1 MRKPRAKPLDQTD
14 RFIKIDLE
22 LSQTVALRSV
32 AVYALR
38 AWLCIRHEF
47 FRTGRIH
54 NGRLQ
59 VSFDRFT
66 MFGVRRNAIGP
77 ALAELEAVGLI
88 VVTRFAGLIHG
99 SRRRP
104 NLYRLCDQPNFDEA
118 GPTRDYRRFEPSDDT
133 TPARTEAEAFAK
145 AEIRK
150 ARRQWR
156 HSEGA
161 SARCGVLRAV
171 AQREWTDLETV
182 RPRALALSSRGG
194 TGSSARGGTG
204 SSAQGGTGSS
214 TQGGTGAAPSPKHD
228 PGQ

>member
-1 MRKPRAKPLDQTD
+1 MKKPGAKPFDQTD

-22 LSQTVALRSV
+22 LSQSVALRSV
-32 AVYALR
+32 GVCALR

-66 MFGVRRNAIGP
+66 QFGVRRNAIGP

-88 VVTRFAGLIHG
+88 VVTRFPGLIHG

-104 NLYRLCDQPNFDEA
+104 NLYHLCDQPGFDGA
-118 GPTRDYRRFEPSDDT
+118 APTRDYRRFEPKDET
-133 TPARTEAEAFAK
+133 IPARNEAEAFAK

-150 ARRQWR
+150 ARRRWR
-156 HSEGA
+156 HSDEA
-161 SARCGVLRAV
+161 SARCAVLRAV
-171 AQREWTDLETV
+171 AQR
-182 RPRALALSSRGG
+182 R
-194 TGSSARGGTG
+194 
-204 SSAQGGTGSS
+204 
-214 TQGGTGAAPSPKHD
+214 
-228 PGQ
+228 